1 MPAAL
6 YRELDVGQQRGQGRY
21 EQGNEN
27 PQSKAIVEKSNQFLL
42 LEMMAA
48 DWLAFAVDREIPV
61 GSLLATLKPG
71 DNIYCRRVNRM

>member
-6 YRELDVGQQRGQGRY
+6 YRQFDVGQQRGYGRY

-27 PQSKAIVEKSNQFLL
+27 SQSKSIVEKSNQLLL

-48 DWLAFAVDREIPV
+48 DWLAFAVDREIPLW
-61 GSLLATLKPG
+61 SSLATH
-71 DNIYCRRVNRM
+71 

>member
-6 YRELDVGQQRGQGRY
+6 YRKFDVGQHRGYGGY

-42 LEMMAA
+42 LKMMAA
-48 DWLAFAVDREIPV
+48 DWLAFAVDREFLLWP
-61 GSLLATLKPG
+61 LLATT
-71 DNIYCRRVNRM
+71 NVI

>member
-6 YRELDVGQQRGQGRY
+6 YRQFDVGQQRGDGRY

-27 PQSKAIVEKSNQFLL
+27 SQSKAIVEKSNQLLL

-48 DWLAFAVDREIPV
+48 DWLAFAVDREIPLW
-61 GSLLATLKPG
+61 SSLATH
-71 DNIYCRRVNRM
+71 